1 MTGNT
6 YFHRTLFTAAS
17 SGADT
22 EFTAAHNI
30 YIDENGVAYIFGAS
44 SNTGSSPSDG
54 VIFLDVDTD
63 PINPLFLGEWDD
75 FYVHDG
81 MARGDTMY
89 VGCIYEGDLY
99 VVDVSDKANPVNLG
113 NVGTPSDFTHNAWV
127 SDNGNYVFTTDEV
140 SDAYLGSYDISDL
153 NNIQEIDRIQS
164 NPGSNSIPHNTHVDG
179 NFIITSYYRDGTVVH
194 DITNPHNLI
203 EVAHYDSSPLSGD
216 GFDGCWG
223 KPILFY
229 LQVILSLQILI
240 VEIIIMVDY

>member
-6 YFHRTLFTAAS
+6 YFHRTLFPAAS

-44 SNTGSSPSDG
+44 SNNGSSPSDG

-89 VGCIYEGDLY
+89 VGCLLY
-99 VVDVSDKANPVNLG
+99 TS
-113 NVGTPSDFTHNAWV
+113 PS
-127 SDNGNYVFTTDEV
+127 
-140 SDAYLGSYDISDL
+140 
-153 NNIQEIDRIQS
+153 
-164 NPGSNSIPHNTHVDG
+164 P
-179 NFIITSYYRDGTVVH
+179 RD
-194 DITNPHNLI
+194 
-203 EVAHYDSSPLSGD
+203 
-216 GFDGCWG
+216 
-223 KPILFY
+223 
-229 LQVILSLQILI
+229 
-240 VEIIIMVDY
+240 